1 MVEDVRTLLEGV
13 AAGSIP
19 VDEAERILR
28 RKPFEDLGFATVDL
42 HRHLL
47 QGATEAIYGAGKT
60 AGSDSGHR
68 GRPAG

>member
-1 MVEDVRTLLEGV
+1 MVEGVRTLLEGV

-19 VDEAERILR
+19 VDEAERTLR

-47 QGATEAIYGAGKT
+47 QGATEVI
-60 AGSDSGHR
+60 
-68 GRPAG
+68 